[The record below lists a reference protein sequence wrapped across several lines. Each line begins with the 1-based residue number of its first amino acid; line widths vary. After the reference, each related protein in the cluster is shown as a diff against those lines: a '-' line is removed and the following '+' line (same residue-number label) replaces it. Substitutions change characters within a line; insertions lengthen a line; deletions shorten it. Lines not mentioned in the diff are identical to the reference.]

1 MILVTGGAGFIGSH
15 VVEELVDR
23 GYDVVVLDNFSM
35 GREENLR
42 EVMDDIEIVRADV
55 TDPRAVERTFRE
67 YRPEAVIHLAAQ
79 VNVRYSME
87 SPFVDARINALGTL
101 NLVSLAAEHNVE
113 RFVYASSGG
122 AVYGEPEYLPV
133 DEEHP
138 TRPISNYGVSK
149 LAGECYVRVYAE
161 RDGFEYVI
169 LRYANVYGPRQD
181 PRGEAGVIPIFLLRA
196 ARGEPLTVFGD
207 GEQTRDFVFVEDVA
221 RVTAEALERGEGV
234 YNIGTGRETSVND
247 VVNAVKAVT
256 GIDVEVVHEKSRPG
270 EVRRIYLDPSRAREE
285 LGFEPR
291 VDLEEGIE
299 RTWEWIR
306 RKIA

>member
-23 GYDVVVLDNFSM
+23 GYDVVVLDNFIM

-42 EVMDDIEIVRADV
+42 KVQDDVEIVRADV
-55 TDPRAVERTFRE
+55 TDPRAVDRTLRE
-67 YRPEAVIHLAAQ
+67 YQPEVVIHLAAQ

-149 LAGECYVRVYAE
+149 LAGEHYVRVYAE
-161 RDGFEYVI
+161 RDGFEHVI

-207 GEQTRDFVFVEDVA
+207 GEQTRDFVFVGDVA
-221 RVTAEALERGEGV
+221 RITVEAVERGEGV
-234 YNIGTGRETSVND
+234 YNVGTGRETSVND
-247 VVNAVKAVT
+247 IVEVVKAVT
-256 GIDVEVVHEKSRPG
+256 GLDVEIVYEEPRPG

-291 VDLEEGIE
+291 VDLEEGIQ
-299 RTWEWIR
+299 RTWKWIR
-306 RKIA
+306 RKIV

>member
-1 MILVTGGAGFIGSH
+1 MTGGAGFIGSH

-23 GYDVVVLDNFSM
+23 GHDVVVLDNFSV

-42 EVMDDIEIVRADV
+42 EVRDDIEIVRADV

-101 NLVSLAAEHNVE
+101 NLVSLAAEHDVE

-133 DEEHP
+133 DEKHP

-149 LAGECYVRVYAE
+149 LAGEYYVRVYAE

-196 ARGEPLTVFGD
+196 ARGEPLTIFGD

-221 RVTAEALERGEGV
+221 RVTAEAVERGDGV

-247 VVNAVKAVT
+247 IVNAVKAVT
-256 GIDVEVVHEKSRPG
+256 GVDVKVVYEDPRPG

-306 RKIA
+306 RKVA

>member
-1 MILVTGGAGFIGSH
+1 MTGGAGFIGSH

-23 GYDVVVLDNFSM
+23 GYDVVVLDNFIM

-42 EVMDDIEIVRADV
+42 KVQDDVEIVRADV
-55 TDPRAVERTFRE
+55 TDPRAVDRTLRE
-67 YRPEAVIHLAAQ
+67 YQPEVVIHLAAQ

-149 LAGECYVRVYAE
+149 LAGEHYVRVYAE
-161 RDGFEYVI
+161 RDGFEHVI

-207 GEQTRDFVFVEDVA
+207 GEQTRDFVFVGDVA
-221 RVTAEALERGEGV
+221 RITVEAVERGEGV
-234 YNIGTGRETSVND
+234 YNVGTGRETSVND
-247 VVNAVKAVT
+247 IVEVVKAVT
-256 GIDVEVVHEKSRPG
+256 GLDVEIVYEEPRPG

-291 VDLEEGIE
+291 VDLEEGIQ
-299 RTWEWIR
+299 RTWKWIR
-306 RKIA
+306 RKIV

>member
-23 GYDVVVLDNFSM
+23 GHDVVVLDNFSV
-35 GREENLR
+35 GCEENLR
-42 EVMDDIEIVRADV
+42 EVRDDIEIVRADV

-101 NLVSLAAEHNVE
+101 NLVSLAAEHDVE

-149 LAGECYVRVYAE
+149 LAGEYYVRVYAE

-196 ARGEPLTVFGD
+196 ARGEPLTIFGD

-221 RVTAEALERGEGV
+221 RVTAEAVERGDGV

-247 VVNAVKAVT
+247 IVNAVKAVT
-256 GIDVEVVHEKSRPG
+256 GVDVEVVYEDPRPG

>member
-23 GYDVVVLDNFSM
+23 GHDVVVLDNFSV

-42 EVMDDIEIVRADV
+42 EVRDDIEIVRADV

-101 NLVSLAAEHNVE
+101 NLVSLAAEHDVE

-133 DEEHP
+133 DEKHP

-149 LAGECYVRVYAE
+149 LAGEYYVRVYAE

-196 ARGEPLTVFGD
+196 ARGEPLTIFGD

-221 RVTAEALERGEGV
+221 RVTAEAVERGDGV

-247 VVNAVKAVT
+247 IVNAVKAVT
-256 GIDVEVVHEKSRPG
+256 GVDVKVVYEDPRPG

-306 RKIA
+306 RKVA

>member
-1 MILVTGGAGFIGSH
+1 LILVTGGAGFIGSH

-23 GYDVVVLDNFSM
+23 GHDVVVLDNFSV

-42 EVMDDIEIVRADV
+42 EVRDDIEIVRADV

-101 NLVSLAAEHNVE
+101 NLVSLAAEHDVE

-133 DEEHP
+133 DEKHP

-149 LAGECYVRVYAE
+149 LAGEYYVRVYAE

-196 ARGEPLTVFGD
+196 ARGEPLTIFGD

-221 RVTAEALERGEGV
+221 RVTAEAVERGDGV

-247 VVNAVKAVT
+247 IVNAVKAVT
-256 GIDVEVVHEKSRPG
+256 GVDVKVVYEDPRPG

-306 RKIA
+306 RKVA

>member
-1 MILVTGGAGFIGSH
+1 MIMVTGGAGFIGSH

-23 GYDVVVLDNFSM
+23 GHDVVVLDNFSV
-35 GREENLR
+35 GREENLHGVR
-42 EVMDDIEIVRADV
+42 DDIEIVRADV

-67 YRPEAVIHLAAQ
+67 YRPEVVIHLAAQ

-101 NLVSLAAEHNVE
+101 NLVSLAAEHDVE

-149 LAGECYVRVYAE
+149 LAGEYYVRVYAE

-196 ARGEPLTVFGD
+196 ARGEPLTIFGD

-221 RVTAEALERGEGV
+221 RVTAEAVERGEGV
-234 YNIGTGRETSVND
+234 YNIGTGREASVND
-247 VVNAVKAVT
+247 IVNVVESVT
-256 GIDVEVVHEKSRPG
+256 GVDVEVVYEDPRPG
-270 EVRRIYLDPSRAREE
+270 EVRRIYLDPSRAQEE

>member
-1 MILVTGGAGFIGSH
+1 MTGGAGFIGSH

-23 GYDVVVLDNFSM
+23 GHDVVVLDNFSV
-35 GREENLR
+35 GCEENLR
-42 EVMDDIEIVRADV
+42 EVRDDIEIVRADV

-101 NLVSLAAEHNVE
+101 NLVSLAAEHDVE

-149 LAGECYVRVYAE
+149 LAGEYYVRVYAE

-196 ARGEPLTVFGD
+196 ARGEPLTIFGD

-221 RVTAEALERGEGV
+221 RVTAEAVERGDGV

-247 VVNAVKAVT
+247 IVNAVKAVT
-256 GIDVEVVHEKSRPG
+256 GVDVEVVYEDPRPG

>member
-23 GYDVVVLDNFSM
+23 GHDVVILDNFSA

-42 EVMDDIEIVRADV
+42 DVRDEIEVVRADV
-55 TDPRAVERTFRE
+55 TDPKAVERTFRR
-67 YRPEAVIHLAAQ
+67 YRPEVVIHLAAQ

-101 NLVSLAAEHNVE
+101 NLVSSAAEHDVD

-133 DEEHP
+133 DEDHP

-149 LAGECYVRVYAE
+149 LTGEHYVRVYAE
-161 RDGFEYVI
+161 RSGFEYVI

-221 RVTAEALERGEGV
+221 RVTAEAVERGEGV
-234 YNIGTGRETSVND
+234 YNVGTGRETSVND
-247 VVNAVKAVT
+247 IVDAVKAVT
-256 GIDVEVVHEKSRPG
+256 GVEVEVVYEDPRPG
-270 EVRRIYLDPSRAREE
+270 EVRRICLDPSRARKE
-285 LGFEPR
+285 LGFKPC
-291 VDLEEGIE
+291 VGLEEGIE

-306 RKIA
+306 REIA